1 MAEPNENSV
10 ITKTRRIKTCKAS
23 SGAIDTL
30 PPVAYMAFGD
40 GGTDEGGEPIPP
52 TEDQT
57 ALKHEIS
64 RYPVG
69 DVTYPVETT
78 ARYSVT
84 VPKTD
89 MVGQSIDEVA
99 LIDSEGDAVA
109 IKTMYAKKKDAGAA
123 FTFTLDD
130 EF

>member
-1 MAEPNENSV
+1 MAETNENSV

-23 SGAIDTL
+23 SGALDSL

-40 GGTDEGGEPIPP
+40 GGCDDEGEPIQP

-57 ALKHEIS
+57 AL
-64 RYPVG
+64 
-69 DVTYPVETT
+69 
-78 ARYSVT
+78 
-84 VPKTD
+84 
-89 MVGQSIDEVA
+89 VGQTINEAA
-99 LIDSEGDAVA
+99 LVDSDGDAVA
-109 IKTMYAKKKDAGAA
+109 IKTMYPKRKDAGAA

>member
-1 MAEPNENSV
+1 MAETNENSV
-10 ITKTRRIKTCKAS
+10 ITKARRIKTCKAS
-23 SGAIDTL
+23 SGALDSL

-40 GGTDEGGEPIPP
+40 GGCDDEGEPIQP

-57 ALKHEIS
+57 ALKHEIA

-69 DVTYPVETT
+69 DATYPVETT

-84 VPKTD
+84 VPKTEL
-89 MVGQSIDEVA
+89 VGQTINEAA
-99 LIDSEGDAVA
+99 LVDSDGDAVA
-109 IKTMYAKKKDAGAA
+109 IKTMYPKRKDAGAA